1 MRVTVYGLW
10 VAGDTPRIEM
20 QFALSAHKSRISK
33 FFDIAVAAAV
43 AVAVAANVDVGFG
56 FGLLEAV
63 TNCGQS
69 KA

>member
-33 FFDIAVAAAV
+33 FFDNAVATAV
-43 AVAVAANVDVGFG
+43 AVAVNVDVGFG

>member
-33 FFDIAVAAAV
+33 FFDIAVATAV
-43 AVAVAANVDVGFG
+43 AVTVNVDVGFG

>member
-10 VAGDTPRIEM
+10 IAGDTPRIEM

-33 FFDIAVAAAV
+33 FFDIAVAV
-43 AVAVAANVDVGFG
+43 AVNVDVGFG

>member
-33 FFDIAVAAAV
+33 FFDIAVAV
-43 AVAVAANVDVGFG
+43 AVAVDVNVDVGFG

>member
-33 FFDIAVAAAV
+33 FFDIAVAVAV
-43 AVAVAANVDVGFG
+43 AVAVNVDVG